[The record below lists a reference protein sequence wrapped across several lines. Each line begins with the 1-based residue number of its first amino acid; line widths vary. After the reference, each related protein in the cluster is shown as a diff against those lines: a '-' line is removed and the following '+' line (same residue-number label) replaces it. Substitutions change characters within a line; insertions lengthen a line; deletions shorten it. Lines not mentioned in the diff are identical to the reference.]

1 VFETKVERM
10 VRISTEE
17 SHPEDTLQFYE
28 DGGIAI
34 AISLSISDRNQIDYW
49 MWLSEAMEVSGPW
62 DLLPLSISDQN
73 QIDSW
78 MNGKPARLS
87 FPERIIERFNAWY
100 DDKCSD
106 LFEYNLQ
113 VMLGERES
121 LCASVLSIFRN

>member
-1 VFETKVERM
+1 
-10 VRISTEE
+10 
-17 SHPEDTLQFYE
+17 
-28 DGGIAI
+28 
-34 AISLSISDRNQIDYW
+34 

-106 LFEYNLQ
+106 LVENNLQ